1 MQGASVDP
9 SGRLRVVNQTP
20 STGYQNRANEGF
32 TFEPDGRL
40 NVGSAFLVTVANA
53 GLQASN
59 QGRMKFS
66 PAPVSAAFYNKGW
79 PLNVDGSTLM
89 YIDQPVPHD
98 TPFNAGIAMDD
109 RGVYATTTPAPP
121 APTTRFDL
129 TQFPLDPRITI
140 TRNGVGTYWDA
151 NGVLKTAA
159 INEPR
164 PYRNPAGGAIL
175 GLMIEEAAT
184 NKVLWSSD
192 FANTAWTKFGGATIN
207 SNVATAPDGNM
218 TADRLNFAG
227 IGGIY
232 QSPAAINGETNF
244 NSIFIRADVA
254 GNVRLVANTQLSDP
268 ASVVCPVT
276 TEWKRFSLSKLMA
289 TGSLNCTCQV
299 DNNTA
304 GALSSVYIWGADQC
318 AEQILSSH
326 IETGASQVTRQF
338 DKAIIDPTS
347 WWNPVEG
354 TLACKAVID
363 YSPRIAGISNLMWSA
378 DQVGGA
384 FGAGCYGTFQSNTG
398 IGLAPGAAPVNMTS
412 TVNDGVSTAA
422 ILAVGLKA
430 NDSIA
435 AVNGVL
441 GAADLACAMP
451 IGVNQLAIGQVGWG
465 TLAGNSCINGYVS
478 YIDYWNTRLP
488 NNQLLELTGPAAP
501 VTPVI
506 PVNTVAPAITG
517 IPSSSNTLT
526 CSTGTWTGAVNYT
539 YRWLQN
545 NTPLIGQNRNTLVLN
560 SAVAPIGSKIKCQ
573 VTAISST
580 GDIATAQSNEVT
592 VV

>member
-9 SGRLRVVNQTP
+9 SGRLRVVDQTP

-40 NVGSAFLVTVANA
+40 NVGSAFSVTVANA
-53 GLQASN
+53 GLQVSN

-89 YIDQPVPHD
+89 YINQPVPHD

-129 TQFPLDPRITI
+129 TQFPLDPRINN
-140 TRNGVGTYWDA
+140 TRNSVGTYW
-151 NGVLKTAA
+151 GEYGTLLTAA

-164 PYRNPAGGAIL
+164 PYRNPTGGPIL
-175 GLMIEEAAT
+175 GLMIEETAT
-184 NKVLWSSD
+184 NTVRNSVAAGAVVGTPGVQPTNWIIPNPGAGLTRSIVGTGVEKGIEYVDIRYSGVSNAVFINIYGD
-192 FANTAWTKFGGATIN
+192 QTNNT
-207 SNVATAPDGNM
+207 P
-218 TADRLNFAG
+218 
-227 IGGIY
+227 
-232 QSPAAINGETNF
+232 AINGETF
-244 NSIFIRADVA
+244 SSSFFWKLVA
-254 GNVRLVANTQLSDP
+254 GSFDNITCRQSVFDAALAYLAEAGNSATLSPSNEISRISCTGTIANAATAYLNGYVQIRFP
-268 ASVVCPVT
+268 NGVPVDFTIRIGLPQTEKKAFVTSPIKT
-276 TEWKRFSLSKLMA
+276 TNA
-289 TGSLNCTCQV
+289 P
-299 DNNTA
+299 
-304 GALSSVYIWGADQC
+304 
-318 AEQILSSH
+318 
-326 IETGASQVTRQF
+326 VTRQF

-354 TLACKAVID
+354 TLACKATIG

-412 TVNDGVSTAA
+412 TVNDGVSTYA
-422 ILAVGLKA
+422 ILAVGLKG

-465 TLAGNSCINGYVS
+465 TLAGNSCINGYIA

-488 NNQLLELTGPAAP
+488 NNQFQELSQWGYQ
-501 VTPVI
+501 
-506 PVNTVAPAITG
+506 
-517 IPSSSNTLT
+517 
-526 CSTGTWTGAVNYT
+526 GA
-539 YRWLQN
+539 
-545 NTPLIGQNRNTLVLN
+545 
-560 SAVAPIGSKIKCQ
+560 S
-573 VTAISST
+573 
-580 GDIATAQSNEVT
+580 
-592 VV
+592 